1 MKQATLFT
9 ILILFAASIS
19 LLAQQTTITYHK
31 EADKKEKKN
40 GPIAK
45 FDKTV
50 NDFGQ
55 IEQGIP
61 RTAEFTLTNE
71 GNEPLLISSAKA
83 SCGCTN
89 LKYSTEPILPKKST
103 TISATYNAAAPGNF
117 IKTITV
123 QTNADTD
130 NVILQIKGMVVSK
143 DGTVPEKKY
152 VPENK

>member
-1 MKQATLFT
+1 MKKVTFLSLLF
-9 ILILFAASIS
+9 IFIASIS
-19 LLAQQTTITYHK
+19 LMAQQTTIT
-31 EADKKEKKN
+31 DQNNSDQKEKKE
-40 GPIAK
+40 GPIAE

-61 RTAEFTLTNE
+61 KTAEFTLTNV
-71 GNEPLLISSAKA
+71 GNEPLLISYAKA

-89 LKYSTEPILPKKST
+89 LKYSKDPILPKKSM

-123 QTNADTD
+123 QTNADV
-130 NVILQIKGMVVSK
+130 NKVILQIKGTVV
-143 DGTVPEKKY
+143 KKET
-152 VPENK
+152 PAAETK